1 MMVVD
6 KHFIIIEENK
16 KGFLCLRSEKGMNM
30 NREME
35 ESTFIFRYQKKE
47 KKSNTFK
54 VENGMSWLDGNTK
67 N

>member
-6 KHFIIIEENK
+6 KHFIIIQEIR
-16 KGFLCLRSEKGMNM
+16 KGFWCLRSEKGMMM

-54 VENGMSWLDGNTK
+54 VENGMSWVDGNTK

>member
-1 MMVVD
+1 MVVD
-6 KHFIIIEENK
+6 KHFIIIQEIR
-16 KGFLCLRSEKGMNM
+16 KGFWCLRSEKGMMM

-35 ESTFIFRYQKKE
+35 ESTFNFRYQKKE

-54 VENGMSWLDGNTK
+54 VENGMSWVDGNTK